1 MYIAVNILLIS
12 LRFVNTY
19 KKNMRDSPGYNIKS
33 SLKFLRK
40 CAIFILCAYFGGQ
53 NMAVTMEFF
62 DGISFD
68 IAKQKY
74 YNANKVD
81 AKMQEIRAAFAGL
94 IEENNELRQQID
106 DIGLS
111 KARVAELIMSAQERA
126 DDIIKDAKAKSEEI
140 LKQARLDADGIIIS
154 REAEAGVGAMGLT
167 QGQLAAIDKLNKQLD
182 DFNVA
187 QATQIFRIKQA
198 LMKIALDK

>member
-1 MYIAVNILLIS
+1 
-12 LRFVNTY
+12 
-19 KKNMRDSPGYNIKS
+19 
-33 SLKFLRK
+33 
-40 CAIFILCAYFGGQ
+40 
-53 NMAVTMEFF
+53 MAVTMEFF

-81 AKMQEIRAAFAGL
+81 AKMEEIKTAFAEL
-94 IEENNELRQQID
+94 IEENNELRRQMD
-106 DIGLS
+106 DIAVS

-126 DDIIKDAKAKSEEI
+126 DDMIKDANAKAEEIIKKAK
-140 LKQARLDADGIIIS
+140 LDADGIVIS
-154 REAEAGVGAMGLT
+154 REAEAGAGTMGLT
-167 QGQLAAIDKLNKQLD
+167 QNQLAAIDKLNKQLD

>member
-1 MYIAVNILLIS
+1 
-12 LRFVNTY
+12 
-19 KKNMRDSPGYNIKS
+19 
-33 SLKFLRK
+33 
-40 CAIFILCAYFGGQ
+40 
-53 NMAVTMEFF
+53 MAVTMEFF
-62 DGISFD
+62 DKISFD

-154 REAEAGVGAMGLT
+154 REAEAGVGATGLT